1 MQKLISAMLL
11 IVAVIHLLPVVGV
24 IGSSRLSTLYGID
37 LSEPNLAILMRHR
50 AVLFGL
56 LGAFFVLAAFR
67 PELQPAAFVA
77 AFISIVSFML
87 LAWLTGGYNA
97 RVARIFAGDVVAL
110 VALIV
115 AIVTYVIARRSG

>member
-1 MQKLISAMLL
+1 MLV
-11 IVAVIHLLPVVGV
+11 IVAIVHLVPLVGV
-24 IGSSRLSTLYGID
+24 IGSSQLSTLYGID

-97 RVARIFAGDVVAL
+97 RVARIVAGDVVAL